1 MKFAYTS
8 TVAAAVTLVVACSAP
23 TLVAAEDIHVTG
35 ARTTPMMRSATDD
48 TTTTTTTGV
57 AVKIATHDILNNPTA
72 LINKNKLAMDNN
84 VAVTRSNIV
93 FSQNDHLALKLGR
106 KVEHMVTSA
115 DARDMSTASLSKN
128 VMKVV
133 SGKDTDT
140 AVMSKVSAVVAAKD
154 DATTRGQRIGDLVNA
169 AMKTMTTEKQD
180 DLAHELDQEEEEA
193 ADDYKEEQAIQ
204 SQSQPP
210 RGVTPTGVVNKN
222 VVLSDNQIAIA
233 RSTLAPSQNDVVTLS
248 GGAKVADV
256 VASGSAITFGLWGGS
271 LGYGWR
277 YPLGYWNAF
286 GAGLYGGACGLG
298 LTCGPYFYC

>member
-193 ADDYKEEQAIQ
+193 TDDYKEEQAIQ

-210 RGVTPTGVVNKN
+210 RGVTVLIGTKDILRQPTGVVNKN

-256 VASGSAITFGLWGGS
+256 VASGSAITVGDEGS
-271 LGYGWR
+271 
-277 YPLGYWNAF
+277 NNN
-286 GAGLYGGACGLG
+286 
-298 LTCGPYFYC
+298 